1 MKIEETKNKIESLE
15 NDLKKNI
22 KIYRS
27 SEGDKKENEKA
38 KCLDYIRRKK
48 NLQHRLNN
56 LYNQQFEIDQSYIKT
71 EYLQDKKEIV
81 NSV

>member
-1 MKIEETKNKIESLE
+1 MKIEETKNKIESME
-15 NDLKKNI
+15 NELKKNI
-22 KIYRS
+22 KLYKS
-27 SEGDKKENEKA
+27 AEGEKKENEKT
-38 KCLDYIRRKK
+38 KCIDYIKRKK

-81 NSV
+81 NCA